1 MKQLLILVK
10 ETTLIKQVL
19 DLAKKVGL
27 KIDESNYHRT
37 KGEVISIGTS
47 KKYDVAG
54 NNNINYYNRKHPTV
68 KKVLLNK
75 NHLSEILVFIKEN
88 GKVVKKEVSKSISKT
103 VEKKVVPKTKV
114 KKTKNVPNNVITS
127 LYAKVKGNKK
137 SPSKYFIKLKDN
149 DYIASSIEEGSL
161 GNLQELFESI

>member
-1 MKQLLILVK
+1 
-10 ETTLIKQVL
+10 
-19 DLAKKVGL
+19 
-27 KIDESNYHRT
+27 
-37 KGEVISIGTS
+37 
-47 KKYDVAG
+47 
-54 NNNINYYNRKHPTV
+54 
-68 KKVLLNK
+68 
-75 NHLSEILVFIKEN
+75 LSEILVFIKEN